1 MDLRKI
7 QKLFNNYSYF
17 VCADNRKIDANNNSV
32 ITCKEFSDFQSLKD
46 YSESDY
52 YNIRHIGNNPKIIRV
67 CKYNH
72 NKYATL
78 QKKLEKDN
86 KSSPINISLIK

>member
-1 MDLRKI
+1 
-7 QKLFNNYSYF
+7 
-17 VCADNRKIDANNNSV
+17 
-32 ITCKEFSDFQSLKD
+32 LKD

-52 YNIRHIGNNPKIIRV
+52 YNIRHIGNNPKIVRV

-86 KSSPINISLIK
+86 KGSPINISLIK